1 MIPYNF
7 EYTRAKTLS
16 DAQAMLAENPDAKLL
31 AGGQT
36 LIPTMKMRL
45 ANPSALIDISKLAE
59 LSFIRTEGD
68 TVVIGA
74 ATTHGAVAASA
85 DVRRMIAALAHM
97 AAHIGDPAVRAVGTM
112 GGSLANN
119 DPAADY
125 PAAVLAL
132 NATIKTTEREIAADD
147 FFTGMFST
155 ALDDGEII
163 TQITFRKPMRAG
175 YQKFANPA
183 SRYPMAG
190 VFVAQTSDGIRV
202 AVTGA
207 GPGVFR
213 VEAMEAALAKS
224 FTPEAVAEIAVS
236 ADNLNSDIHASAEYR
251 AHLVTVMAKR
261 AVEHAV
267 ANDGH

>member
-1 MIPYNF
+1 MIPYQF
-7 EYTRAKTLS
+7 EYKRAKSLQ
-16 DAQAMLAENPDAKLL
+16 DAQAILASNPDAKLL

-45 ANPSALIDISKLAE
+45 ANPSALVDISKLGE
-59 LSFIRTEGD
+59 LSFIQVNGD
-68 TVVIGA
+68 LLKIGA
-74 ATTHGAVAASA
+74 ATTHGAVASSM
-85 DVRRMIAALAHM
+85 DVRRLIPSLAHL
-97 AAHIGDPAVRAVGTM
+97 AAHIGDPAVRAAGTL

-132 NATIKTTEREIAADD
+132 DATIKTTKREIKSDD

-155 ALDDGEII
+155 ALEDGEII
-163 TQITFRKPMRAG
+163 TEVAFTKPKRSG

-190 VFVAQTSDGIRV
+190 VFVAETKDGIRV

-213 VEAMEAALAKS
+213 VEAMEAALAMN
-224 FTPEAVAEIAVS
+224 FAPDAIADVKV
-236 ADNLNSDIHASAEYR
+236 DPGHLNSDIHASAEYR
-251 AHLVTVMAKR
+251 AHLVSVMARR

-267 ANDGH
+267 AHDGH

>member
-1 MIPYNF
+1 MIPYPF
-7 EYTRAKTLS
+7 EYKRAKSLQ
-16 DAQAMLAENPDAKLL
+16 DAQAILASNPDAKLL

-45 ANPSALIDISKLAE
+45 ANPSALVDISKLAE
-59 LSFIRTEGD
+59 LSFIRVNGEALT
-68 TVVIGA
+68 IGA

-85 DVRRMIAALAHM
+85 DVRRLIPSLAHL
-97 AAHIGDPAVRAVGTM
+97 AAHIGDPAVRAAGTL

-132 NATIKTTEREIAADD
+132 DATIKTTKREIKSDD

-155 ALDDGEII
+155 ALEDGEII
-163 TQITFRKPMRAG
+163 AEVAFTKPQRSG

-190 VFVAQTSDGIRV
+190 VFVAQTKNGIRV

-213 VEAMEAALAKS
+213 VAAMEAALTKS
-224 FTPEAVAEIAVS
+224 FTPEAVADIAV
-236 ADNLNSDIHASAEYR
+236 DPGELNSDIHASAEYR
-251 AHLVTVMAKR
+251 AHLVSVMAKR
-261 AVEHAV
+261 AVEHAI
-267 ANDGH
+267 AHDGH

>member
-1 MIPYNF
+1 MIPYQF
-7 EYTRAKTLS
+7 EYKRAKSLG
-16 DAQAMLAENPDAKLL
+16 DAQAMLAKNPDAKLL

-59 LSFIRTEGD
+59 LSFIRVEGD
-68 TVVIGA
+68 ALTIGA
-74 ATTHGAVAASA
+74 ATTHGAIAASA
-85 DVRRMIAALAHM
+85 DVRRVLPSLAHM

-125 PAAVLAL
+125 PAAALAL
-132 NATIKTTEREIAADD
+132 NATIKTTTREIAADD

-155 ALDDGEII
+155 ALEDGEII
-163 TQITFRKPMRAG
+163 TQIAFRKPRRSG

-190 VFVAQTSDGIRV
+190 VFVAQIDDGIRV

-213 VEAMEAALAKS
+213 VEAMEAALTKS
-224 FTPEAVAEIAVS
+224 FTPDAVASIAVAS
-236 ADNLNSDIHASAEYR
+236 ANLNSDIHASAEYR

-267 ANDGH
+267 AHDGH

>member
-16 DAQAMLAENPDAKLL
+16 DAQAMLAKNPDAKLL

-45 ANPSALIDISKLAE
+45 ANPSALIDISRLAE
-59 LSFIRTEGD
+59 LSFVRTEGD

-125 PAAVLAL
+125 PAAALAL
-132 NATIKTTEREIAADD
+132 NATIITNKRKIPADEY
-147 FFTGMFST
+147 FTGLFDT
-155 ALDDGEII
+155 ALEEGEII
-163 TQITFRKPMRAG
+163 TKISFPIPAKAA
-175 YQKFANPA
+175 YQKFPNPA
-183 SRYPMAG
+183 SRYALVG
-190 VFVAQTSDGIRV
+190 VFVAKKGSSVRV

-207 GPGVFR
+207 GSDGVFR
-213 VEAMEAALAKS
+213 HTKAEEALSSRFHAKS
-224 FTPEAVAEIAVS
+224 LDGVS
-236 ADNLNSDIHASAEYR
+236 LSSKGLNGDIHASADYR
-251 AHLVTVMAKR
+251 AHLIGVLTKR
-261 AVEHAV
+261 AVA
-267 ANDGH
+267 AAK